1 MWCEYIATQD
11 ITINPIL
18 SPDEMHLSTCL
29 IMDSQTDTS
38 CFNKHAFIELVVEG
52 MIFDAVPFD
61 ETIVKLSDLPIFN
74 TIYAY
79 GNPNIF
85 CTILVRINHVIYLKD
100 KEHSVMCP
108 NQAHEYGTITN
119 KIPPHL
125 DHKRTVT
132 LPIT

>member
-1 MWCEYIATQD
+1 
-11 ITINPIL
+11 
-18 SPDEMHLSTCL
+18 MHFRTCL
-29 IMDSQTDTS
+29 KMNSHTDTR
-38 CFNKHAFIELVVEG
+38 CVNKYTFIESVVEG

-85 CTILVRINHVIYLKD
+85 CTILVRINHVIYFKD

-125 DHKRTVT
+125 DHKRTGT